1 MNYYNATYWM
11 YIVKSIRELKI
22 DTLKYIDLQHYFN
35 EISKKQNISTL
46 NNVKKTCCYIQ
57 CALRVG
63 YIKENPISLIQ
74 LPKDDRKRVNVK
86 TIEDNALPKI
96 INNIQ
101 KVKRTNTY
109 STKE

>member
-1 MNYYNATYWM
+1 M
-11 YIVKSIRELKI
+11 
-22 DTLKYIDLQHYFN
+22 
-35 EISKKQNISTL
+35 
-46 NNVKKTCCYIQ
+46 
-57 CALRVG
+57 RVG